1 MSDNDY
7 TFGNQ
12 HDVPEGGDQRREF
25 RLTGR
30 AMVAL
35 ELEAADP
42 GVIGDSRGGSRWESF
57 TTRDLSAAG
66 CRLRTT
72 EPLTPG
78 ALFPARIGL
87 DDTGDYFELMAEVVW
102 CKPESTDDDDCW
114 LVGLRLLESD
124 GTGYVE
130 WVETVARVM
139 ESD

>member
-7 TFGNQ
+7 TFGNRD
-12 HDVPEGGDQRREF
+12 DVPEGGDQRRAF

-42 GVIGDSRGGSRWESF
+42 GVMHPSQEGSRWESF
-57 TTRDLSAAG
+57 STRDLSITG
-66 CRLRTT
+66 CQLRTS

-78 ALFPARIGL
+78 ALLPARIGL

-102 CKPESTDDDDCW
+102 CRPDSTDGEDCW
-114 LVGLRLLESD
+114 LVGVRLLESD
-124 GTGYVE
+124 GTAYVE
-130 WVETVARVM
+130 WVDAVARVM
-139 ESD
+139 EGD